1 MNRAQREKRLE
12 TNAIRA
18 IQREMVE
25 DITSVP
31 QLPRNFEAYTPD
43 TNFDYIVKHYTEKHG
58 VEPKHFYHL
67 KCGATN
73 MLVVE
78 VKA

>member
-12 TNAIRA
+12 TNAIRK

-31 QLPRNFEAYTPD
+31 QLPRNFEAYTVD
-43 TNFDYIVKHYTEKHG
+43 TNFDYIVKHFQEKHG

-67 KCGATN
+67 KCGSTN
-73 MLVVE
+73 MIVVE